1 MVNKKIPSVF
11 YYIFIILLV
20 VFLLNLFGALK
31 VLYGALEKTLII
43 PVKQKTFDWQKNL
56 KKDLNG
62 CLLQNKKQ
70 VAELKVQL
78 ATLWEENLQQKR
90 LLSAPLPKNWQF
102 TVAKVIEANNETLT
116 LDIGRSDG
124 VKEDMVAI
132 AESTY
137 LGKVSVVSE
146 KQSQVK
152 LPSFIDERLVV
163 NIVSVKLDN
172 ILGKG
177 LLIGRGQGK
186 MKIEQ
191 ILSTEGADVGN
202 LVTTS
207 VDNQD
212 LLVGEIDN
220 VFWNKGEVFKAAQVK
235 LLYSSQ
241 ELNTI
246 FLIRGKI

>member
-1 MVNKKIPSVF
+1 
-11 YYIFIILLV
+11 
-20 VFLLNLFGALK
+20 
-31 VLYGALEKTLII
+31 
-43 PVKQKTFDWQKNL
+43 
-56 KKDLNG
+56 
-62 CLLQNKKQ
+62 
-70 VAELKVQL
+70 
-78 ATLWEENLQQKR
+78 
-90 LLSAPLPKNWQF
+90 
-102 TVAKVIEANNETLT
+102 
-116 LDIGRSDG
+116 
-124 VKEDMVAI
+124 
-132 AESTY
+132 
-137 LGKVSVVSE
+137 
-146 KQSQVK
+146 
-152 LPSFIDERLVV
+152 VV